1 MSNELNMIQK
11 YILFRCE
18 KLCDLIWITR
28 SQIKEA
34 DRFRVNLGR
43 YFELPQSC
51 EIINTLLDM
60 TTQYLSSLVARY
72 VLCNLKLFYCYYF
85 SNFLFSTFVIITQPP
100 QVLKTN
106 TRFVA
111 EVRLLIGGK
120 LNIHMTS
127 PVV

>member
-1 MSNELNMIQK
+1 M
-11 YILFRCE
+11 YRCE

-72 VLCNLKLFYCYYF
+72 NVTYNNVQIYEFKFICIL
-85 SNFLFSTFVIITQPP
+85 TFVSNCIFL
-100 QVLKTN
+100 VL
-106 TRFVA
+106 
-111 EVRLLIGGK
+111 LL
-120 LNIHMTS
+120 L
-127 PVV
+127 

>member
-1 MSNELNMIQK
+1 MSYKLGTYK
-11 YILFRCE
+11 ILLINQVDWLDNSFIFVIRCE

-72 VLCNLKLFYCYYF
+72 NNFY
-85 SNFLFSTFVIITQPP
+85 SLIVI
-100 QVLKTN
+100 
-106 TRFVA
+106 
-111 EVRLLIGGK
+111 
-120 LNIHMTS
+120 LN
-127 PVV
+127 V

>member
-1 MSNELNMIQK
+1 MFF
-11 YILFRCE
+11 YIPRCE

-43 YFELPQSC
+43 YIELSQSC

-72 VLCNLKLFYCYYF
+72 SIVH
-85 SNFLFSTFVIITQPP
+85 NFIIS
-100 QVLKTN
+100 
-106 TRFVA
+106 
-111 EVRLLIGGK
+111 
-120 LNIHMTS
+120 LN
-127 PVV
+127 